1 MRRGAL
7 TVLAVVLWI
16 GLTAG
21 AGLAQRAGEPKKAS
35 KLELS
40 LVRNYND
47 CTTPNDTSAGT
58 ISLPAC
64 HPLVPADTQCSFDPA
79 KGQGTLT
86 ASVSKGPDLKVQAK
100 VAGIAGCDGQTL
112 CLSASIKLTTNACTS
127 GDAAGC
133 TTQALDFT
141 AILAGLPKFCCT
153 VTGGK
158 CKINTTAN
166 AAVAAGTIVAGQQLN
181 VNIGN
186 CGLQRTTGTGAPAKT
201 FACGLLIP

>member
-79 KGQGTLT
+79 KGQGTPHRARLPGT
-86 ASVSKGPDLKVQAK
+86 RPEGP
-100 VAGIAGCDGQTL
+100 GQ
-112 CLSASIKLTTNACTS
+112 
-127 GDAAGC
+127 
-133 TTQALDFT
+133 
-141 AILAGLPKFCCT
+141 
-153 VTGGK
+153 GGRRRG
-158 CKINTTAN
+158 
-166 AAVAAGTIVAGQQLN
+166 V
-181 VNIGN
+181 
-186 CGLQRTTGTGAPAKT
+186 
-201 FACGLLIP
+201 

>member
-7 TVLAVVLWI
+7 TVLAAALWI

-21 AGLAQRAGEPKKAS
+21 AGLAQRTGEPKKAS

-86 ASVSKGPDLKVQAK
+86 ALVSRGPDLKVQAK
-100 VAGIAGCDGQTL
+100 VAGVAGCEGEKL
-112 CLSASIKLTTNACTS
+112 CLSASIRITTDACTS
-127 GDAAGC
+127 GDSLGC

-141 AILAGLPKFCCT
+141 AILSGLQGFCCT
-153 VTGGK
+153 VTRGK
-158 CKINTTAN
+158 CKISTTAN

-201 FACGLLIP
+201 FACGLLVP